1 MWSNFA
7 NVTRKQFCP
16 LPFLM
21 ICLFISCLC
30 VIAFF
35 LILFCVNYSNTF
47 FFEGSSKDL
56 DEALFQSFLVIFS
69 LQFLVIVFYK
79 YISTLP
85 CSLLVKWSCCYFLQL
100 YILCLVYFILIA
112 MKAGMKCGTL
122 KCISLWCLIWV
133 FVSFMIGLC

>member
-1 MWSNFA
+1 
-7 NVTRKQFCP
+7 
-16 LPFLM
+16 M

-35 LILFCVNYSNTF
+35 LILFYVNYSNTF

-79 YISTLP
+79 YIYFNFTLP
-85 CSLLVKWSCCYFLQL
+85 PFVK
-100 YILCLVYFILIA
+100 
-112 MKAGMKCGTL
+112 
-122 KCISLWCLIWV
+122 
-133 FVSFMIGLC
+133 